1 VTASATHAQEL
12 RREAYTMA
20 LYVAVCLLAALI
32 AAPHDGVESHA
43 IGIIW
48 GVTVGLALAHWFAFR
63 VSAMLVS
70 SGQVHARDVELAGAQ
85 LELAGAQ
92 LAGAAVVAAAA
103 TVAIV
108 VVPDSWEIA
117 AVEFLLAALIAGV
130 GFVTARSSGA
140 SGMRAA
146 VYAVIVL
153 AFATGIALLKNLLAG
168 H

>member
-1 VTASATHAQEL
+1 MTASATHAQEL

-85 LELAGAQ
+85 L
-92 LAGAAVVAAAA
+92 AGAAVVAAAA

>member
-85 LELAGAQ
+85 L
-92 LAGAAVVAAAA
+92 AGAAVVAAAA